1 MNGYVYLICEVDS
14 YGGEKYK
21 IGETKNDPE
30 KRLKT
35 LKTGNPNEIFV
46 LLKYYS
52 ENYKKIERWLHK
64 KYFAQKTISKNEF
77 FYLSN
82 EQVISFLEDCKEID
96 KTITFLKET
105 NHFYK

>member
-1 MNGYVYLICEVDS
+1 MIGYVYLICEIDS

-46 LLKYYS
+46 LRKYSS
-52 ENYKKIERWLHK
+52 ENYKKIERWFHK
-64 KYFAQKTISKNEF
+64 KYSSQKTVSKNEF
-77 FYLSN
+77 FYLSP
-82 EQVISFLEDCKEID
+82 EQVISFLNDCKEID
-96 KTITFLKET
+96 KTITFLK
-105 NHFYK
+105 NNNPFYK